1 MVVLEAV
8 EQEQEQGIILLA
20 VIPEQ
25 DPEAEVVDLEQEV
38 APGEAVPEEAVPE
51 EAVPEEVVQEEVVQE
66 EVVQEELRLEE
77 AVPAVV
83 RQEGMVRNL
92 QMLINVE

>member
-1 MVVLEAV
+1 MVDLEAV
-8 EQEQEQGIILLA
+8 EQELEQGIILLA
-20 VIPEQ
+20 VIPEP

-51 EAVPEEVVQEEVVQE
+51 EAVPEEVVQD
-66 EVVQEELRLEE
+66 ELRLEE